1 MREQIDFHGDV
12 VVVTGS
18 ASGIGRG
25 VAEEFAAE
33 GADVVIADIAED
45 RGREVAETIADE
57 HDGDA
62 TFVYTD
68 VSDYDSCGGTVSETV
83 STFGGLDVLVNVAAG
98 GLQNAK
104 DLNQPFIEETP
115 DNWEPHFQV
124 TLRGP
129 FNMTHNALSV
139 MKESGGGVVINF
151 ASDSY
156 MGQDPD
162 LTAYATAKA
171 GVVTFTKSLAK
182 EVGQFDVRVNCISPS
197 TTWTPSTEEWLE
209 EYGDKVAENY
219 PLGRLGYPEDH
230 ANAAVFLAS
239 DASDWITGQVLS
251 VNGGF
256 I

>member
-1 MREQIDFHGDV
+1 
-12 VVVTGS
+12 
-18 ASGIGRG
+18 
-25 VAEEFAAE
+25 
-33 GADVVIADIAED
+33 
-45 RGREVAETIADE
+45 
-57 HDGDA
+57 
-62 TFVYTD
+62 
-68 VSDYDSCGGTVSETV
+68 
-83 STFGGLDVLVNVAAG
+83 VLVNVAAG

-104 DLNQPFIEETP
+104 DLNQPFMDETP

-129 FNMTHNALSV
+129 FNMTHNALPV
-139 MKESGGGVVINF
+139 MEENGGGAVINF

-156 MGQDPD
+156 QGQDPN
-162 LTAYATAKA
+162 LTAYATVKA

-182 EVGQFDVRVNCISPS
+182 EVGEHDIRVNCISPS
-197 TTWTPSTEEWLE
+197 TTWTPSTEEWLD

-239 DASDWITGQVLS
+239 DAADWVTGQVLS

-256 I
+256 L